1 MNLHTVDHIKTRLEF
16 MQGYLEAHYDSDD
29 GHMLSAR
36 LQELG
41 AYMAESGKLKADM
54 EFHYNEALNKE
65 LIQMIKGLLPEYS
78 SASVQ
83 NKFMKSLAR
92 EENRILLIADRINRS
107 CTHQIELMRTQL
119 SFIKSLP
126 K

>member
-1 MNLHTVDHIKTRLEF
+1 MNLHTVEHIKERLEF
-16 MQGYLEAHYDSDD
+16 MQGYLESHYDSDD
-29 GHMLSAR
+29 GHMLSNR

-54 EFHYNEALNKE
+54 EFHYHEQLQKE
-65 LIQMIKGLLPEYS
+65 LMVLMSQLPTFA
-78 SASVQ
+78 SATLQ
-83 NKFMKSLAR
+83 NKFIKSLAR

>member
-1 MNLHTVDHIKTRLEF
+1 MNLHTVEHIKTRLEF
-16 MQGYLEAHYDSDD
+16 MQGYLESHYDSDD
-29 GHMLSAR
+29 GHMLSNR

-54 EFHYNEALNKE
+54 EFHYHEQLQKE
-65 LIQMIKGLLPEYS
+65 LMVLMSQLPTFA
-78 SASVQ
+78 SATLQ
-83 NKFMKSLAR
+83 NKFIKSLAR

>member
-1 MNLHTVDHIKTRLEF
+1 MNLHTVEHIKTRLEF
-16 MQGYLEAHYDSDD
+16 MQGYLESHYDSDD
-29 GHMLSAR
+29 GHILSNR

-54 EFHYNEALNKE
+54 EFHYHEQLQKE
-65 LIQMIKGLLPEYS
+65 LMVLMSQLPTFA
-78 SASVQ
+78 SATLQ
-83 NKFMKSLAR
+83 NKFIKSLAR

>member
-1 MNLHTVDHIKTRLEF
+1 MTVMMDISF
-16 MQGYLEAHYDSDD
+16 QN
-29 GHMLSAR
+29 R

-65 LIQMIKGLLPEYS
+65 LMQMIKGLLPEYS

-92 EENRILLIADRINRS
+92 EESRILLIADRINRS